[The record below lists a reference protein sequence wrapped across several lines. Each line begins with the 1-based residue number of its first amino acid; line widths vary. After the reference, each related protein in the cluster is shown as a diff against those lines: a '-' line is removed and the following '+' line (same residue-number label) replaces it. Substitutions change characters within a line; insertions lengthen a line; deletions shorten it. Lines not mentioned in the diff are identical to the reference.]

1 MSRRSDCVNVSDHA
15 LLRLLERAGG
25 VDVEAIRR
33 AIASSVARSVA
44 VAERIGVREFV
55 IVSDGYNYVV
65 KDGVVVTIFRD
76 GPR

>member
-1 MSRRSDCVNVSDHA
+1 MNRRSDRIDVSDHA

-25 VDVEAIRR
+25 VDVEALRR
-33 AIASSVARSVA
+33 AIAASVARSVA

-55 IVSDGYNYVV
+55 IVADGYHYVI